1 MAEATLRPQ
10 GGALAPVGQAWGRIS
25 PSFVP
30 VLAVLTALLITIPFM
45 ILTGGRGDVS
55 RGLSIAGT
63 AYSAL
68 IEGSLGIAIND
79 TVTPDDLALIKTFA
93 QDGEF
98 TERDLRRLGQDATA
112 MAAVGINNARLYAG
126 ILPALGEL
134 DDEGLAELS
143 VSINEV
149 NAIGVDTLNTM
160 RPLIADLVNAERSD
174 VRALGE
180 PYRVGTEA
188 LPANGRETITA
199 LAPSAADLNDADLL
213 RFMIILNA
221 EGIVRLNR
229 LVETIDRLDGVGI
242 ALDSQEARDIAAIAT
257 LDVGADNTDP
267 AQAARSAAS
276 AVLEASAIVEQII
289 AAGITDPAELNQQV
303 QLVRALY
310 EQGLFT
316 SEDVGTALN
325 EELDS
330 AIANNTLIRRPGDRL
345 IVGTG
350 TGLTGTV
357 MTTNNEGATVP
368 QTLYARLGNSA
379 LVFFPE
385 NLEQMLVR
393 SIPFIIAGLAVALG
407 FKAGVF
413 NIGAEGQLYAGA
425 ILSVWVAISPIFS
438 GLPPFIHLPLII
450 VMGIV
455 GGFLWGT
462 IPGALKAYTGAH
474 EVITTIMLN
483 YIAIRL
489 VDWLIK
495 STEPV
500 ILLDINAST
509 PKTPDIPEALR
520 IPLFS
525 DLSPWVIVAA
535 GIVIFVLALWARRS
549 KLSDLRTLIQPAILG
564 AVTIVVGLFLQF
576 INVRGVLHLGFVLML
591 VAVWLTD
598 WFLQRTTLGFELRTV
613 GANGDAAKYAGMNV
627 RWNII
632 LALALGGAL
641 AGLAGAIEVTGVQY
655 NMKPA
660 FFAGVGFDAIAVALL
675 ARSNPRS
682 MPIAGI
688 LWGALLTG
696 AGLMQIRADISIDL
710 VKIIQA
716 LIIMFIAAD
725 AIVRYIW
732 RVPKSDE
739 KVTNVFAK
747 GWGS

>member
-10 GGALAPVGQAWGRIS
+10 GGLAPIGRTWGRIS
-25 PSFVP
+25 PSLVP
-30 VLAVLTALLITIPFM
+30 VLAVLTALLLTVPFM
-45 ILTGGRGDVS
+45 ILTGGRGDVG
-55 RGLSIAGT
+55 RGLAISGT

-68 IEGSLGIAIND
+68 IEGSLGVAIND
-79 TVTPDDLALIKTFA
+79 TVTPDDLELVTTFTQA
-93 QDGEF
+93 GAF
-98 TERDLRRLGQDATA
+98 TVRDLRRLGQDAA
-112 MAAVGINNARLYAG
+112 ALSAVGINTAQRYAE
-126 ILPALGEL
+126 ILPALGEVS
-134 DDEGLAELS
+134 DEGLAELS
-143 VSINEV
+143 VSVGEIQSL
-149 NAIGVDTLNTM
+149 GVETLNTM
-160 RPLIADLVNAERSD
+160 RPMIAELNEAERGD
-174 VRALGE
+174 VRALAE
-180 PYRVGTEA
+180 PYVIGLDA
-188 LPANGRETITA
+188 LPSNAREAISA
-199 LAPSAADLNDADLL
+199 LAPSTAAMGDADLL
-213 RFMIILNA
+213 RYMQILNS
-221 EGIVRLNR
+221 EGIVRLER
-229 LVETIDRLDGVGI
+229 LVSTIDRLGEANI
-242 ALDSQEARDIAAIAT
+242 ALDSPEASALAAIAS
-257 LDVGADNTDP
+257 LEVGADNTDP
-267 AQAARSAAS
+267 GQAARSAAS
-276 AVLEASAIVEQII
+276 AVLEAIAIVEPLT
-289 AAGITDPAELNQQV
+289 AAGITDPTRLNEQV

-310 EQGLFT
+310 EQGILT
-316 SEDVGTALN
+316 NADVGTALN
-325 EELDS
+325 EELDD

-345 IVGTG
+345 IVGAG
-350 TGLTGTV
+350 SMLTGTV
-357 MTTNNEGATVP
+357 TTTNADGATVP

-379 LVFFPE
+379 IIFFPE

-425 ILSVWVAISPIFS
+425 ILAVWVAISPIFA
-438 GLPPFIHLPLII
+438 GLPPVIHLPLII

-455 GGFLWGT
+455 GGFLWGA

-474 EVITTIMLN
+474 EVIVTIMLN
-483 YIAIRL
+483 YISIRL

-495 STEPV
+495 STDPV

-509 PKTPDIPEALR
+509 PKTPDLIEALR
-520 IPLFS
+520 MPQFT

-535 GIVIFVLALWARRS
+535 GIVVFLLALWSRRKKAS
-549 KLSDLRTLIQPAILG
+549 GMRAFVQPAILG
-564 AVTIVVGLFLQF
+564 GVTLVVGLFLQF
-576 INVRGVLHLGFVLML
+576 INVRGALHLGFVIM
-591 VAVWLTD
+591 VAAVWLTD
-598 WFLQRTTLGFELRTV
+598 WFLQKTTLGFELRTV
-613 GANGDAAKYAGMNV
+613 GANSDAARYAGMNV

-641 AGLAGAIEVTGVQY
+641 AGLAGAIEVTSVQY
-655 NMKPA
+655 NMKPL

-682 MPIAGI
+682 MPIAGL

-725 AIVRYIW
+725 AIVRYVW

-739 KVTNVFAK
+739 KVTNIFAK

>member
-1 MAEATLRPQ
+1 
-10 GGALAPVGQAWGRIS
+10 
-25 PSFVP
+25 
-30 VLAVLTALLITIPFM
+30 
-45 ILTGGRGDVS
+45 
-55 RGLSIAGT
+55 
-63 AYSAL
+63 
-68 IEGSLGIAIND
+68 
-79 TVTPDDLALIKTFA
+79 
-93 QDGEF
+93 
-98 TERDLRRLGQDATA
+98 LRRLGQDA
-112 MAAVGINNARLYAG
+112 AALSSVGINTAQLYG
-126 ILPALGEL
+126 DILPALGEL
-134 DDEGLAELS
+134 DDEGLAQLS
-143 VSINEV
+143 VGVGEIQSL
-149 NAIGVDTLNTM
+149 GVDTLNAM
-160 RPLIADLVNAERSD
+160 RPMIAELVEAERSE
-174 VRALGE
+174 VRALAE
-180 PYRVGTEA
+180 PYVTGLEA
-188 LPANGRETITA
+188 LPADARADIAA
-199 LAPSAADLNDADLL
+199 LAPSTADLSDADLL
-213 RFMIILNA
+213 RFMQILNA
-221 EGIVRLNR
+221 AGIVRLER
-229 LVETIDRLDGVGI
+229 LVGTIDRLGEAGI
-242 ALDSQEARDIAAIAT
+242 ALDSQEANDIAAIAT

-276 AVLEASAIVEQII
+276 AVLEATAIVESLT
-289 AAGITDPAELNQQV
+289 AAGITDPTLLNEQV
-303 QLVRALY
+303 QLVRAMY
-310 EQGLFT
+310 DQGVLT
-316 SEDVGTALN
+316 DENVGAALDG
-325 EELDS
+325 ELDA

-345 IVGTG
+345 IVGAG
-350 TGLTGTV
+350 TALTGTIT
-357 MTTNNEGATVP
+357 TTNAEGATVP

-393 SIPFIIAGLAVALG
+393 SIPFIIAGLAVTLG

-425 ILSVWVAISPIFS
+425 ILAVWVGISPIFA

-450 VMGIV
+450 VMGIL
-455 GGFLWGT
+455 GGFLWGA

-474 EVITTIMLN
+474 EVIVTIMLN

-500 ILLDINAST
+500 ILLDVNAST
-509 PKTPDIPEALR
+509 PKTPDLIEAIR
-520 IPLFS
+520 MPQFT

-535 GIVIFVLALWARRS
+535 GVVVFLLALWSRRG
-549 KLSDLRTLIQPAILG
+549 KVSDPRTLIQPAILG
-564 AVTIVVGLFLQF
+564 GITLLAGLFLQF
-576 INVRGVLHLGFVLML
+576 INVRGALHLGFVLMIA
-591 VAVWLTD
+591 AVWLTD
-598 WFLQRTTLGFELRTV
+598 WFLQKTTLGFELRTV
-613 GANGDAAKYAGMNV
+613 GANSDAAKYAGMNV

-725 AIVRYIW
+725 AIIRYVW
-732 RVPKSDE
+732 RVPKSEE
-739 KVTNVFAK
+739 KTTNVFAK